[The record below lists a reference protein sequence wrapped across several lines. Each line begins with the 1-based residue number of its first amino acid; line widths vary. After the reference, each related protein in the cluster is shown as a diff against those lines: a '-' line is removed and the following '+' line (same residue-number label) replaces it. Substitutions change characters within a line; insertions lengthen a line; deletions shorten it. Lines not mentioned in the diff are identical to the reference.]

1 MKTKFLTTV
10 VMLFLVLAGMSQK
23 NAENPASEKET
34 VKIFV
39 TPEVRNLADLWIDEY
54 CKANAGQNIELTE
67 VELPELASKTA
78 EENTLSFF
86 VQNHENSTISNSLWQ
101 VAVGRDILVPV
112 INSSNPFLPALKK
125 QGVSVEELSAMFSGS
140 IDQNWGALLNSSDKE
155 TVRFYF
161 QDKNGLQESVAN
173 FLNIDQSTL
182 ESIQQKS
189 TADLLKTVRNDKYAV
204 AFCKLADVVDQGQN
218 SFADQINLL
227 PLDRNANGKIDYN
240 ESIFEQ
246 PTEFER
252 SVWIGKYPKALVNNI
267 CAVAAEFPVNETTLD
282 FLNWIVSS
290 GQSEVIESGYSGLA
304 YSEKQSNI
312 DKLAPPVLPVAEQT
326 EGRTYSSVYI
336 WVTLILVVVFA
347 TLGVVIRQRNKRMK
361 MPLGTA
367 GKISKVMNENGF
379 ACPGGLYFDK
389 SHTWVFMEEEGRL
402 KLGIDD
408 FISRIT
414 GDYTRVILKDPGE
427 KVRRDEPIVTL
438 IRKGKQISIKA
449 PVSGTIREIN
459 EALVADPFTINNSPY
474 NEGWVYK
481 IEPSNWVRELSF
493 LRMGSSYKDWIK
505 NEVVRLKDFLACSF
519 NIENLTE
526 GKLVFQ
532 EGGELA
538 ARPLKDMSPEVW
550 EDFQSHFIDSAANY

>member
-10 VMLFLVLAGMSQK
+10 VMLFLVLAGMGQK

-34 VKIFV
+34 VKVFV
-39 TPEVRNLADLWIDEY
+39 TPEVRTLADSWIDGY
-54 CKANAGQNIELTE
+54 RKTNPGQNIELTE
-67 VELPELASKTA
+67 TALPEFRDKTA
-78 EENTLSFF
+78 EENTLGFF
-86 VQNHENSTISNSLWQ
+86 VQSHENSTTGNALWQ
-101 VAVGRDILVPV
+101 MAVGRDILVPV
-112 INSSNPFLPALKK
+112 INSENPFLAALKK

-140 IDQNWGALLNSSDKE
+140 ADQNWGALLNGSNNE
-155 TVRFYF
+155 AVRFYF
-161 QDKNGLQESVAN
+161 QDENGVQESVAK
-173 FLNIDQSTL
+173 FLNIDQNKFGA
-182 ESIQQKS
+182 IQQKS
-189 TADLLKTVRNDKYAV
+189 TADLLKAVRNDKYAL
-204 AFCKLADVVDQGQN
+204 AFCKLADVVDQEQN
-218 SFADQINLL
+218 GFADQISLL
-227 PLDRNANGKIDYN
+227 PLDRNANGKIDYS

-267 CAVAAEFPVNETTLD
+267 YAVAADFPVNEATLN

-312 DKLAPPVLPVAEQT
+312 DKLAPPVLQIAEQT
-326 EGRTYSSVYI
+326 EGNTHASIYV
-336 WVTLILVVVFA
+336 WATLILIVVAA
-347 TLGVVIRQRNKRMK
+347 TVALAIRQRNKLVK

-367 GKISKVMNENGF
+367 GKIAKVMNENGF

-402 KLGIDD
+402 KFGVDD
-408 FISRIT
+408 FISKIT

-427 KVRRDEPIVTL
+427 KVRRDETIVTL

-449 PVSGTIREIN
+449 PVSGTIKEIN
-459 EALVADPFTINNSPY
+459 EALVADPFMINNSPY
-474 NEGWVYK
+474 GEGWVYK
-481 IEPSNWVRELSF
+481 IEPSNWLRELSF
-493 LRMGSSYKDWIK
+493 LRMGTSYKEWIK

-519 NIENLTE
+519 NIENLSE

-538 ARPLKDMSPEVW
+538 ARPLKDMSPEIW
-550 EDFQSHFIDSAANY
+550 EDFQNHFIDSAANY

>member
-10 VMLFLVLAGMSQK
+10 VMLFLVFAGMCQK
-23 NAENPASEKET
+23 NAVNPASEKET
-34 VKIFV
+34 VKVFV
-39 TPEVRNLADLWIDEY
+39 TPEVRTLADSWIDGY
-54 CKANAGQNIELTE
+54 RKTNPGLNIELTE
-67 VELPELASKTA
+67 AELPELASKTA

-86 VQNHENSTISNSLWQ
+86 VQNHENSTAGNALWQ
-101 VAVGRDILVPV
+101 MAVGRDILVPV
-112 INSSNPFLPALKK
+112 INSENPFLAVLKK
-125 QGVSVEELSAMFSGS
+125 QGVSVDELSAMFSGTV
-140 IDQNWGALLNSSDKE
+140 DQNWGALLNTFGKE
-155 TVRFYF
+155 TVRIYF
-161 QDKNGLQESVAN
+161 QDENGLQASVAN
-173 FLNIDQSTL
+173 FLNIDQGIL

-189 TADLLKTVRNDKYAV
+189 TADLLKAVRNDKYAI
-204 AFCKLADVVDQGQN
+204 AFCKLADIVDLEHN
-218 SFADQINLL
+218 SFADQIRLL
-227 PLDRNANGKIDYN
+227 PLDRNANGKIDYS

-267 CAVAAEFPVNETTLD
+267 YAVAADFPVNENTLD

-290 GQSEVIESGYSGLA
+290 GQSEVVENGYSGLA

-312 DKLAPPVLPVAEQT
+312 DKLTPSVLQVAEQA
-326 EGRTYSSVYI
+326 EGRTYTSVYI
-336 WVTLILVVVFA
+336 WATLILVVVAA
-347 TLGVVIRQRNKRMK
+347 TIGLVIRQRNKRIK

-367 GKISKVMNENGF
+367 GKIAKVMNENGF

-402 KLGIDD
+402 KFGVDD
-408 FISRIT
+408 FISKIT

-427 KVRRDEPIVTL
+427 KVRRDETIVTL

-449 PVSGTIREIN
+449 PVSGTIKEIN
-459 EALVADPFTINNSPY
+459 EALVADPFMINNSPY
-474 NEGWVYK
+474 GEGWVYK
-481 IEPSNWVRELSF
+481 IEPSNWLRELSF
-493 LRMGSSYKDWIK
+493 LRMGSFYKEWIK

-519 NIENLTE
+519 NIENLSE